1 VANSEQQQGL
11 HQPVLL
17 KETLAALRIKP
28 EGVYLDGTFGR
39 GGHSCALL
47 AQLRKQGRLF
57 ALDKDPEAFAKGKEL
72 ISTDKRFTMIQGSF
86 AELDRYCDTWG
97 VQAFDGILLD
107 IGVSSPQLD
116 DARRGF
122 SFRLDGPLDMRMD
135 PARGVSASEWLA
147 DARET
152 EITNVLREFGEERQ
166 ARRIA
171 RKIVESRRQ
180 EPIQTTRQLAGL
192 IKSLIGNRKD
202 KKHPATK
209 SFQAI
214 RIYINNELAEL
225 ATGLK
230 SAIRHL
236 RPDGRLVVIS
246 FHSLED
252 RLVKR
257 TFREAARPGPV
268 SRRVPMAVGRPP
280 VLKLI
285 GKAQSPS
292 DSEILGNPRSRSAV
306 LRAAEYL
313 G

>member
-1 VANSEQQQGL
+1 MANSEQQQGL

-28 EGVYLDGTFGR
+28 GGVYLDGTFGR
-39 GGHSCALL
+39 GGHGCALL

-57 ALDKDPEAFAKGKEL
+57 ALDKDPEAFAKGREL
-72 ISTDKRFTMIQGSF
+72 ISKDKRFTMVQGSF
-86 AELDRYCDTWG
+86 AELDRFCSMWG
-97 VQAFDGILLD
+97 VLAFDGILLD

-135 PARGVSASEWLA
+135 PTRGVSASEWLA
-147 DARET
+147 DAT
-152 EITNVLREFGEERQ
+152 ENKIANVLREFGEERQ

-180 EPIQTTRQLAGL
+180 QPLQTTRQLAGL
-192 IKSLIGNRKD
+192 IKSVLGERKH

-257 TFREAARPGPV
+257 TLRESARPGPV
-268 SRRVPMAVGRPP
+268 LRKMPMAEARPP

-285 GKAQSPS
+285 GKAQKPSPA
-292 DSEILGNPRSRSAV
+292 EIQDNPRSRSAV
-306 LRAAEYL
+306 LRVAEYL

>member
-1 VANSEQQQGL
+1 MADSEQEQGL

-17 KETLAALRIKP
+17 QETLEALRIKP

-57 ALDKDPEAFAKGKEL
+57 ALDKDPEALAKGKEL
-72 ISTDKRFTMIQGSF
+72 ISKDKRFTMVQGSF
-86 AELDRYCDTWG
+86 ADLDRICSLWG

-122 SFRLDGPLDMRMD
+122 SFRFDGPLDMRMD

-147 DARET
+147 DAGEN
-152 EITNVLREFGEERQ
+152 EIANVLREFGEERQ

-171 RKIVESRRQ
+171 RKIVESRRLQ
-180 EPIQTTRQLAGL
+180 PLQTTRQLAGL
-192 IKSLIGNRKD
+192 IESVLGNQKD

-209 SFQAI
+209 TFQAI
-214 RIYINNELAEL
+214 RIFINDELAEL

-257 TFREAARPGPV
+257 TLREAARPGPV
-268 SRRVPMAVGRPP
+268 LRKMPMADARPP

-285 GKAQSPS
+285 GKAQKPS
-292 DSEILGNPRSRSAV
+292 ESEIRHNPRSRSAV
-306 LRAAEYL
+306 LRVAEYL

>member
-1 VANSEQQQGL
+1 MANSEQQQGL

-28 EGVYLDGTFGR
+28 GGVYLDGTFGR

-57 ALDKDPEAFAKGKEL
+57 ALDKDPEAFAKGREL
-72 ISTDKRFTMIQGSF
+72 ISKDKRFTMVQGSF
-86 AELDRYCDTWG
+86 AELDRFCSLWG
-97 VQAFDGILLD
+97 VLAFDGIMLD

-135 PARGVSASEWLA
+135 PARGVSASEWLV
-147 DARET
+147 DAAEK
-152 EITNVLREFGEERQ
+152 EIANVLWEFGEERQ

-180 EPIQTTRQLAGL
+180 QPLQTTRQLAGL
-192 IKSLIGNRKD
+192 IKSVTGDRKD

-214 RIYINNELAEL
+214 RIFINDELAEL

-230 SAIRHL
+230 SAIQHL
-236 RPDGRLVVIS
+236 RPDGRLAVIS
-246 FHSLED
+246 FHSLEG

-257 TFREAARPGPV
+257 TLREAARPGPV
-268 SRRVPMAVGRPP
+268 LRKMPMAESRPP
-280 VLKLI
+280 LLKLI
-285 GKAQSPS
+285 GKAQKPS
-292 DSEILGNPRSRSAV
+292 DSEIHSNPRSRSAV
-306 LRAAEYL
+306 LRVAEYL

>member
-1 VANSEQQQGL
+1 MANSEQHEGL

-17 KETLAALRIKP
+17 KESLAALRIKP
-28 EGVYLDGTFGR
+28 GGIYLDGTFGR

-72 ISTDKRFTMIQGSF
+72 ISRDKRFTMVQGSF
-86 AELDRYCDTWG
+86 ADLDHFCSLWG
-97 VQAFDGILLD
+97 VTAFDGILLD

-147 DARET
+147 GATET
-152 EITNVLREFGEERQ
+152 EIANVLREFGEERQ

-180 EPIQTTRQLAGL
+180 QPLQTTRQLAGL
-192 IKSLIGNRKD
+192 IESVLGNRKD

-214 RIYINNELAEL
+214 RIFINNELAEL

-257 TFREAARPGPV
+257 TLREAARPGPV
-268 SRRVPMAVGRPP
+268 LRKMPMAQVRPP
-280 VLKLI
+280 VLRLI
-285 GKAQSPS
+285 GKAQKPS
-292 DSEILGNPRSRSAV
+292 NSEIHSNPRSRSAV
-306 LRAAEYL
+306 LRVAEYL

>member
-1 VANSEQQQGL
+1 MADSDQNNGL

-17 KETLAALRIKP
+17 KESLEALRIKP

-57 ALDKDPEAFAKGKEL
+57 ALDKDPEAFEKGKEL
-72 ISTDKRFTMIQGSF
+72 ISKDKRFTMVQGSF
-86 AELDRYCDTWG
+86 ADLDRYCRLWG
-97 VQAFDGILLD
+97 VEAFDGILLD
-107 IGVSSPQLD
+107 VGVSSPQLD
-116 DARRGF
+116 DVQRGF

-135 PARGVSASEWLA
+135 PTRGVSASEWLA
-147 DARET
+147 DATET

-171 RKIVESRRQ
+171 RKIVESRREQ
-180 EPIQTTRQLAGL
+180 PIQTTGQLAGL
-192 IKSLIGNRKD
+192 IKSVVYSGKA

-214 RIYINNELAEL
+214 RIFINNELAEL
-225 ATGLK
+225 ATGLN
-230 SAIRHL
+230 SAIQRL
-236 RPDGRLVVIS
+236 RPNGRLVVIS

-257 TFREAARPGPV
+257 CFREAARPGPV
-268 SRRVPMAVGRPP
+268 LRKMPMAEIRPA

-285 GKAQSPS
+285 GKAQKPS
-292 DSEILGNPRSRSAV
+292 NSEIQGNPRSRSAV
-306 LRAAEYL
+306 LRVAEYL

>member
-1 VANSEQQQGL
+1 MANSEQQQGL

-86 AELDRYCDTWG
+86 AELDRFCDTWG
-97 VQAFDGILLD
+97 IQAFDGILLD

-147 DARET
+147 DATET
-152 EITNVLREFGEERQ
+152 EIANVLREFGEERQ

-214 RIYINNELAEL
+214 RIHINNELAEL

-306 LRAAEYL
+306 LRAAEHL

>member
-1 VANSEQQQGL
+1 MANSEQQQGL

-47 AQLRKQGRLF
+47 AQLGKQGRLF

-72 ISTDKRFTMIQGSF
+72 ISTDKRFTMTQGSF

-152 EITNVLREFGEERQ
+152 EIANVLREFGEERQ

-257 TFREAARPGPV
+257 TLREAARPGPV